1 MYFPKKE
8 GEIAEHLA
16 AIVESVRDEEET
28 ARFDPRAVVNLEAFE
43 LYWGGEEKRKVYGR
57 RLRRSARESG
67 EEVC

>member
-1 MYFPKKE
+1 
-8 GEIAEHLA
+8 
-16 AIVESVRDEEET
+16 VESVEDEEET
-28 ARFDPRAVVNLEAFE
+28 ARFDPRAVVNPEAFE